1 MENKV
6 SKLIND
12 QINKEMYS
20 AYLYLEFANHFTE
33 KGLNGFANWYNIQAK
48 EEMDHALKFIAYLH
62 DNDEKVTYESI
73 AKPESKSKED
83 IDVLKAAYA
92 HEKFITASINAIYA
106 EASKV
111 NDYRTTQF
119 LDWFISEQAEE
130 EKNAADLI
138 QKMDLFGSDPKALYL
153 LDHEFSTR
161 SYKPSAQ

>member
-33 KGLNGFANWYNIQAK
+33 KGLDGFANWYNIQAK

-62 DNDEKVTYESI
+62 DKVTYEAI

-138 QKMDLFGSDPKALYL
+138 QKMDLFGSDSRALYL